1 MTHPCDRINA
11 GEHPLKAWREY
22 LGWDLQQIRQET
34 GIRVDKLD
42 KIERGVVRLT
52 KTEAMKIGRAMGIA
66 AINLFPVHV
75 RHERVD
81 ILCCRSSV
89 VQVVRVLVHIERQK
103 WEDRKSVV

>member
-22 LGWDLQQIRQET
+22 LGWDLQKIRQET

-52 KTEAMKIGRAMGIA
+52 KTEAMKIGRAMDIA
-66 AINLFPVHV
+66 AINLLPHAGSSCADLD
-75 RHERVD
+75 VD
-81 ILCCRSSV
+81 EDAILAAY
-89 VQVVRVLVHIERQK
+89 E
-103 WEDRKSVV
+103 EG